1 MDAKYKIEN
10 ILNFLEINPKVFS
23 ERLGCQRPQI
33 IYDILKGKTKR
44 ISEKLAIKIISE
56 FPEISKSWLLAG
68 EGNMLITE
76 EQPEAIIPE
85 EAQGQGYK
93 LVPLYNLDVR
103 GGFLPNTEA
112 GKEHIAQYIA
122 FPNARE
128 GDICVVVSGDSM
140 SPTFPSGSF
149 VLLRHV
155 EDWAEFIEYGQIYVI
170 ELRDGRRLIKEVRK
184 AQEPDKWLCKSHNAT
199 YDDVELPKKLVTRIF
214 LVKAMYAKFVM

>member
-1 MDAKYKIEN
+1 
-10 ILNFLEINPKVFS
+10 
-23 ERLGCQRPQI
+23 
-33 IYDILKGKTKR
+33 
-44 ISEKLAIKIISE
+44 
-56 FPEISKSWLLAG
+56 
-68 EGNMLITE
+68 MLVTE
-76 EQPEAIIPE
+76 EQPEAVIPE
-85 EAQGQGYK
+85 EAQGQEYK

-140 SPTFPSGSF
+140 SPTFPSGSI

-184 AQEPDKWLCKSHNAT
+184 AQESDKWLCKSHNAT

>member
-1 MDAKYKIEN
+1 MAYNEDFVRMMETAKFV
-10 ILNFLEINPKVFS
+10 LRINQK
-23 ERLGCQRPQI
+23 EMAKLLGCSESFLSEI
-33 IYDILKGKTKR
+33 KKGNKKASGELFEKLSAL
-44 ISEKLAIKIISE
+44 IPESEK
-56 FPEISKSWLLAG
+56 
-68 EGNMLITE
+68 ITE

-85 EAQGQGYK
+85 EAQGQEYK

-128 GDICVVVSGDSM
+128 GDICVVVSGESM
-140 SPTFPSGSF
+140 SPTFPPGSI